1 MNEPAPV
8 PPPPGLGAAGRQ
20 FWRGLADRFDLESHE
35 QRLLLEA
42 ARCVDLLDALQ
53 ADIDTVGTTV
63 EGPQGVKTNPS
74 VVEARQQRVVL
85 ARLVAALGIP
95 VDDEEDAVATRKPPG
110 RPRGVYGIRGAS

>member
-1 MNEPAPV
+1 
-8 PPPPGLGAAGRQ
+8 
-20 FWRGLADRFDLESHE
+20 
-35 QRLLLEA
+35 
-42 ARCVDLLDALQ
+42 VDLLDALQ